1 MSGARLG
8 CPLLTARLPCG
19 TGEIRYR
26 CFLPDLTEF
35 AAPSCTGPNYQ
46 QSTSHLKNNIRLE
59 TLPFTDTVWFESLA
73 LYAAGGEGG
82 IRTLGTLI
90 RGTHD
95 FQSCTF
101 NRSVTS
107 PVCHFKN
114 LRCAGLLYRQ
124 SMSPKCLHCPLF
136 LRIRQ
141 DLSRSELNCQILSC
155 GSGLRKVSTY
165 RVDVFSPQV
174 EIGNR
179 KSKSTMSSDD
189 SVCPRKHVR
198 WNRQADLLRVDAAF

>member
-59 TLPFTDTVWFESLA
+59 TLPFTDTVWFGSLA
-73 LYAAGGEGG
+73 LYASGGEGG
-82 IRTLGTLI
+82 IRTPGTLLEYT
-90 RGTHD
+90 R
-95 FQSCTF
+95 F
-101 NRSVTS
+101 
-107 PVCHFKN
+107 PVVHLQPLGHLSACNFKS

-124 SMSPKCLHCPLF
+124 SMSPKCLLAHCF
-136 LRIRQ
+136 LRIRK

-179 KSKSTMSSDD
+179 KSKI
-189 SVCPRKHVR
+189 
-198 WNRQADLLRVDAAF
+198 

>member
-59 TLPFTDTVWFESLA
+59 TLPFTDTVWFGSLA
-73 LYAAGGEGG
+73 FYASGGEGG

-107 PVCHFKN
+107 PCRYFKYLGALPCYLNRQRLQNVSMGYFCDVLRGLSTTYHTEVARAKSNCHAALSYTSETPATEKKF
-114 LRCAGLLYRQ
+114 CSSA
-124 SMSPKCLHCPLF
+124 MLHMH
-136 LRIRQ
+136 
-141 DLSRSELNCQILSC
+141 
-155 GSGLRKVSTY
+155 V
-165 RVDVFSPQV
+165 
-174 EIGNR
+174 
-179 KSKSTMSSDD
+179 STMS
-189 SVCPRKHVR
+189 PRSKAV
-198 WNRQADLLRVDAAF
+198 V